1 MNKTPKRQ
9 VNAYVDDS
17 SLLAYLD
24 CTHTIYPNLYTKR
37 KKQSLKI
44 DTEKLPMLT
53 CHKP

>member
-24 CTHTIYPNLYTKR
+24 CTHYLSQLIYQKKKTIP
-37 KKQSLKI
+37 
-44 DTEKLPMLT
+44 
-53 CHKP
+53 